1 MTVWDFAN
9 QPLAA
14 GSTATQPRHLGVG
27 TTFVDKD
34 QTVGVKLGLVL
45 GPCHAC
51 RSDIR
56 PILLGRVQD
65 FF

>member
-9 QPLAA
+9 QSFAA

-27 TTFVDKD
+27 ATFVDKD
-34 QTVGVKLGLVL
+34 QTVGIKLGLVL
-45 GPCHAC
+45 GPCDAR

-56 PILLGRVQD
+56 PILLGRAKA